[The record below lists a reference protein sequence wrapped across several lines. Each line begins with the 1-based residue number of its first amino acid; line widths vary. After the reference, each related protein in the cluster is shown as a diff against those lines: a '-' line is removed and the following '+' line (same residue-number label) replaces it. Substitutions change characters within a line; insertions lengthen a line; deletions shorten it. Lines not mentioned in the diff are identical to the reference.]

1 MVTLGKEHG
10 ERVRAAELTA
20 RTERDVTA
28 ETSTQSLE
36 RWTRIV
42 AVMTRMVG
50 AYNVALERQL
60 LTVAED
66 RSDPDRPSFTIQTGA
81 DASPSLSASLDG
93 PLICVRSRDARG
105 VSYTTEFRL
114 SPDRDDD
121 QTATY
126 VLQQWME
133 RL

>member
-10 ERVRAAELTA
+10 TRVRAAELTTRAA
-20 RTERDVTA
+20 RDA
-28 ETSTQSLE
+28 AANISTQSLD
-36 RWTRIV
+36 RWTHIV
-42 AVMTRMVG
+42 AAMTRIVG
-50 AYNVALERQL
+50 AYNSAFERQVL
-60 LTVAED
+60 NLVED
-66 RSDPDRPSFTIQTGA
+66 RTDPDRPVVTIQAGA
-81 DASPSLSASLDG
+81 DALPSLLAALDG

-105 VSYTTEFRL
+105 VPCETEFRL